1 MFCSRDIQI
10 LDLCENHRF
19 QNRWRHHGHCYIMEI
34 TLSLFLLNLKYDQ
47 NEIWLNTTVLYDKH
61 F

>member
-10 LDLCENHRF
+10 LDLYENHRF
-19 QNRWRHHGHCYIMEI
+19 QNRWRHHRYCYIMEI
-34 TLSLFLLNLKYDQ
+34 TLSLFLLNLKYYQ